1 VDRKITAEGGDGLLD
16 EPTILMAATSTAGSR
31 AGSQKGDDR
40 KSPQQDPQR
49 NENGSAIGEQQQ
61 QHGVSDTKPG
71 GSETRVL
78 GHPRVFG
85 WTRGDTRSDTL
96 G

>member
-1 VDRKITAEGGDGLLD
+1 MDRKITAEGGEGLLD

-49 NENGSAIGEQQQ
+49 KRMRVRLGSNNNTGFRTQNP
-61 QHGVSDTKPG
+61 GDLKPG
-71 GSETRVL
+71 
-78 GHPRVFG
+78 F
-85 WTRGDTRSDTL
+85 
-96 G
+96 

>member
-1 VDRKITAEGGDGLLD
+1 MDRKITAEGGDGEGLLD
-16 EPTILMAATSTAGSR
+16 EPTILMTATSTAGSR
-31 AGSQKGDDR
+31 AGSRKGDDR
-40 KSPQQDPQR
+40 KSPQQDPQSK
-49 NENGSAIGEQQQ
+49 ENGSAIGEQQH
-61 QHGVSDTKPG
+61 QHG